1 MARLCLFP
9 TTAEQLA
16 KSFRSEFIY
25 TPTMEAKW
33 AKVIGAARRREDTDP
48 ATWSIDLVGDPSEP
62 ELKALIDKTK
72 SLMKVAHGEKP
83 KVSRHGMPI
92 RKEMIRDDEGEE
104 QPSGLVV
111 LKAKRFE
118 QRRGSDAKNSGPI
131 VVNSQ
136 NEPWPSDV
144 LIGNGSL
151 VRAKIH
157 YYSWDRGSEGVGLS
171 AELHAVQVIK
181 HVEYESAGTDISAGF
196 APVEGGCTLKAE
208 DSETVDEFAAQ
219 LREAAEKVGVEEEE
233 FAF

>member
-1 MARLCLFP
+1 
-9 TTAEQLA
+9 
-16 KSFRSEFIY
+16 
-25 TPTMEAKW
+25 MEAKW

-92 RKEMIRDDEGEE
+92 RKEMIRDDDGEE

-118 QRRGSDAKNSGPI
+118 QKRGSDAKNSGPI

-181 HVEYESAGTDISAGF
+181 HVEYEGGGGTNTADF

-208 DSETVDEFAAQ
+208 PEVVDEFAAQ